1 MGEVDSYLRINLTL
15 NPRTESASM
24 NRPAL
29 AAFCLT
35 SILLPAVSTPAQTT
49 ATTAPKTTTA
59 HHTVAHRATIPAA
72 SQPLPAPVVPK
83 TIPAVAAPLKYAFAL
98 RYEEISVGTGDLAA
112 PGKMYKVHY
121 TGWLEDGTKFDS
133 SVDRGQPIEFPQG
146 MHRVIPGWDQGFEG
160 MHVGGK
166 RRLFIPW
173 QLAYGEQGRGQIP
186 PKANLIFDI
195 EFVDQHDL
203 TSPTP
208 GSN

>member
-1 MGEVDSYLRINLTL
+1 MKPIFLATL
-15 NPRTESASM
+15 
-24 NRPAL
+24 
-29 AAFCLT
+29 CLT
-35 SILLPAVSTPAQTT
+35 AIALPLRYGFAQTT
-49 ATTAPKTTTA
+49 PPKTTS
-59 HHTVAHRATIPAA
+59 HHTSPTTLRHTPAS

-83 TIPAVAAPLKYAFAL
+83 TIPVVTAPLKYAFAL
-98 RYEEISVGTGDLAA
+98 RYEDISVGTGDLAA

-133 SVDRGQPIEFPQG
+133 SVDRGQPIEFMQG
-146 MHRVIPGWDQGFEG
+146 MHRVIPGWDEGFEG

-195 EFVDQHDL
+195 ELVDQHDL
-203 TSPTP
+203 TPPSP